1 MLSQSL
7 YLIIETRVS
16 ISTEKGGN
24 VSKEVLDREDV
35 INMIEE
41 INCVFRSLEA
51 QDEDSVVFKNI
62 RKSIVNIIN
71 KNMNYIDGGRMTG
84 TDV

>member
-1 MLSQSL
+1 M
-7 YLIIETRVS
+7 
-16 ISTEKGGN
+16 G
-24 VSKEVLDREDV
+24 KEVLDREDV
-35 INMIEE
+35 VNMIEE
-41 INCVFRSLEA
+41 INGVFRSLEA

-71 KNMNYIDGGRMTG
+71 KNMNYIDGGRMIG